1 MRGGGVDRIGTT
13 TDREED
19 VHLSEPPIQPSV
31 PPSASP
37 EGDAVTTAA
46 RLVLGT
52 VSLGME
58 ALGSRLQARGRPT
71 PASEETGSV
80 PSSAEATGS
89 AADVMVA
96 LAARGA
102 RTAASVGVRGAELAT
117 RGLRR
122 AAGATDVL
130 ARLVPDFL
138 NEPLDQAR
146 ERARERI
153 RRLGAAGHDELA
165 RSRAIA
171 RDALDDGLES
181 LIGRLADSRELQLV
195 IRTQSVTAGE
205 QAVDSMRSQTARV
218 DDRLEGAARKLLRRP
233 PRPPAA
239 TPQ

>member
-1 MRGGGVDRIGTT
+1 MDRIGTT
-13 TDREED
+13 SDREED
-19 VHLSEPPIQPSV
+19 VDLPDTPTRPAVPS
-31 PPSASP
+31 PASP
-37 EGDAVTTAA
+37 EGDALTTAT

-52 VSLGME
+52 LSLGME
-58 ALGSRLQARGRPT
+58 ALGSSLQARSRRP
-71 PASEETGSV
+71 PASEEAGAV
-80 PSSAEATGS
+80 PSDPDAAGS
-89 AADVMVA
+89 AVDVMVA
-96 LAARGA
+96 LAARSA
-102 RTAASVGVRGAELAT
+102 RTAASVGVRGAELAA

-122 AAGATDVL
+122 AGGTTEVL
-130 ARLVPDFL
+130 AKLVPDFL

-165 RSRAIA
+165 QSRAIA
-171 RDALDDGLES
+171 RNALDDGLEA

-205 QAVDSMRSQTARV
+205 QAVDSVRSQTARI

-233 PRPPAA
+233 PPPAA